1 MASEWKDKKE
11 LVLQR
16 GVGRAFQQNLW
27 ARRGNLC
34 CCPVFWVPSF
44 LSNEGAVVLM
54 MSLSNEKTKTI

>member
-27 ARRGNLC
+27 ARLGLLLPC
-34 CCPVFWVPSF
+34 F
-44 LSNEGAVVLM
+44 LGASNEGAVVLM